1 MFLLFESILRQ
12 QSTKKEAH
20 FISFFVLYSHL
31 STSHLS
37 SLTFIHLKPQA
48 DMTKCQQT
56 GKLQCML
63 IMMAV
68 NYARVLFHTVNYNI
82 GLKNIICYTARVSLT
97 WWFIICGFHCTV
109 HKSCAEVTPLC
120 VVQLYK

>member
-1 MFLLFESILRQ
+1 MQGFFSIQ
-12 QSTKKEAH
+12 
-20 FISFFVLYSHL
+20 
-31 STSHLS
+31 
-37 SLTFIHLKPQA
+37 LTI
-48 DMTKCQQT
+48 
-56 GKLQCML
+56 
-63 IMMAV
+63 II
-68 NYARVLFHTVNYNI
+68 I